1 MARKRRRLPQRLT
14 PDLGNRIISLVRRGA
29 HRETACA
36 SAGVTRRT
44 LEMWLERAKGGPH
57 STRYKRFA
65 EALDKAEAETESVA
79 VSAIIVAGKQDWRAL
94 AWVLERRG
102 AQRWNS
108 KRAAEKK
115 DESRKGT
122 LSDLIALRL
131 ESADEA
137 TAEEVATKD
146 SEKTNAAPE
155 TQGGNAA
162 ENAPGREDP
171 SR

>member
-1 MARKRRRLPQRLT
+1 MAQKRRRLPQRLT
-14 PDLGNRIISLVRRGA
+14 PEIGDKIIALVRRGA

-36 SAGVTRRT
+36 SAGISKRT

-65 EALDKAEAETESVA
+65 EALAKVEADTESVA
-79 VSAIIVAGKQDWRAL
+79 VSAIIFAGKQDWRAL

-131 ESADEA
+131 ENSDEA
-137 TAEEVATKD
+137 AGEGAGEPKAVR
-146 SEKTNAAPE
+146 EPE
-155 TQGGNAA
+155 GGDPA
-162 ENAPGREDP
+162 ENVPGSEDP
-171 SR
+171 PR

>member
-1 MARKRRRLPQRLT
+1 MAQKRRRLPQRLT
-14 PDLGNRIISLVRRGA
+14 PELGDKILAFVRRGA

-36 SAGVTRRT
+36 SAGVARKT

-65 EALDKAEAETESVA
+65 EALDKAEAENESIT
-79 VSAIIVAGKQDWRAL
+79 VSAIIFAGKQDWRAL

-122 LSDLIALRL
+122 LSDLIALHL
-131 ESADEA
+131 ERSDEA
-137 TAEEVATKD
+137 PIAGEA
-146 SEKTNAAPE
+146 NAAPE
-155 TQGGNAA
+155 ADGGNTA
-162 ENAPGREDP
+162 ENAASREDP